1 MYCLPCLPYTFPRSN
16 GASAFHCFETEE
28 LGSICQW
35 PSKAKSKVRDDRV
48 RTSLS
53 QINQDF
59 SLQRA
64 IILFK
69 LVILR
74 GKALVPKEDQLSLV
88 YGISKSQLRR
98 AESSVV
104 VTRGWGMQEMG

>member
-1 MYCLPCLPYTFPRSN
+1 MYCLPCLPYTCPGSN

-35 PSKAKSKVRDDRV
+35 PSKAKSKVHDDRV
-48 RTSLS
+48 RTTLS
-53 QINQDF
+53 QMNQNF
-59 SLQRA
+59 YLQWA
-64 IILFK
+64 ILLFK

-74 GKALVPKEDQLSLV
+74 GKALVPKRTNYRSYMESERV
-88 YGISKSQLRR
+88 KRRR